1 MAVAAGTELEEPACN
16 RNRTGK
22 NKTPNANNE
31 KGWKVNGMWVAMLE
45 VGSIFF
51 GLTSTLC
58 LMIALY
64 MRANS

>member
-1 MAVAAGTELEEPACN
+1 MAVAEGTELEEPACN
-16 RNRTGK
+16 RTGK
-22 NKTPNANNE
+22 NTTSNANNE
-31 KGWKVNGMWVAMLE
+31 EGRKVNGMWIAFLE

-58 LMIALY
+58 LMVALY

>member
-1 MAVAAGTELEEPACN
+1 
-16 RNRTGK
+16 
-22 NKTPNANNE
+22 
-31 KGWKVNGMWVAMLE
+31 MWIAFLE